1 VRTGLWD
8 ALGLGIAVLAGAGCA
23 YFYIAATID
32 EDRALSRS
40 AAFAFLVFGV
50 VAAVFL
56 MRMHL

>member
-1 VRTGLWD
+1 VSTGTYD

-32 EDRALSRS
+32 RDRALSRS
-40 AAFAFLVFGV
+40 AAFALFVFGV

-56 MRMHL
+56 MRML